1 MATLAFAAAGAAL
14 GSAVLPAG
22 LSVLGATISGAT
34 LGSQIGAMAG
44 HFVDQ
49 SLFGASAQTRVSEGP
64 RLRDLHVTASSE
76 GAANPRAYGRVR
88 LGGQVIWA
96 TDFEEEV
103 ISTTSGGSGK
113 GMGAS
118 APTQTIEYRYYA
130 NFAIALCEGEVGG
143 LGRVWADGQEIDLSL
158 IAYRL
163 YKGTETQQ
171 PDSLIMSRL
180 GNGLTPAFRGIAYV
194 VFERLALA
202 PYGNRIPQLS
212 FEVHRPVEPFGQQIR
227 GVVLIPGS
235 GEFALATEPVAQ
247 VFGGGRARAEN
258 VHTRQGGCD
267 WKVALDQMQ
276 DTLPNAHSVSLVVSW
291 FGTDLRAGSCRLLPG
306 VEVAAKDTDLVAWG
320 VAGLTREDAYLVS
333 RRDGRTSYGGT
344 PSDASVVQAIQDL
357 KARGLFVT
365 LNPFVLMDVP
375 AGNVLPDPYGGTAQ
389 ASYPWRGRITVHP
402 AAGQPGSPDKTAAA
416 ASQVAAF
423 MGP

>member
-1 MATLAFAAAGAAL
+1 
-14 GSAVLPAG
+14 
-22 LSVLGATISGAT
+22 
-34 LGSQIGAMAG
+34 
-44 HFVDQ
+44 
-49 SLFGASAQTRVSEGP
+49 
-64 RLRDLHVTASSE
+64 
-76 GAANPRAYGRVR
+76 
-88 LGGQVIWA
+88 
-96 TDFEEEV
+96 
-103 ISTTSGGSGK
+103 
-113 GMGAS
+113 
-118 APTQTIEYRYYA
+118 
-130 NFAIALCEGEVGG
+130 
-143 LGRVWADGQEIDLSL
+143 
-158 IAYRL
+158 
-163 YKGTETQQ
+163 
-171 PDSLIMSRL
+171 MSRL

-291 FGTDLRAGSCRLLPG
+291 FGTRSARRLMSAAAGSG
-306 VEVAAKDTDLVAWG
+306 SGGQGHGSVDWG
-320 VAGLTREDAYLVS
+320 VAGLSREDAYLVS
-333 RRDGRTSYGGT
+333 RRDGRASYGGT

-357 KARGLFVT
+357 KARGFVRHAQSIR
-365 LNPFVLMDVP
+365 LDGRARRQCAARPVWWGR
-375 AGNVLPDPYGGTAQ
+375 AGLVSLAGTHHRPSGGR
-389 ASYPWRGRITVHP
+389 S
-402 AAGQPGSPDKTAAA
+402 PGSPDKTAAA

-423 MGP
+423 IGTVSPAHFSIAGSSVVYSGPDEWSYRRMVLHHAFLAKAAGGVGAFLIGSELRGLTTVRDGLRAIHSSPRSSVSQPM